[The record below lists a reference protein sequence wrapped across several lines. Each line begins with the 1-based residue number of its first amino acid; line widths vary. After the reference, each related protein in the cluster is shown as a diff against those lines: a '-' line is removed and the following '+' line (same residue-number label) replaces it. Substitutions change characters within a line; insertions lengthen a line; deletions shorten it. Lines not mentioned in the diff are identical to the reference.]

1 MHENTSDLNVY
12 RRSSDNTAT
21 LCTASRSIEGQCE
34 GRAIEGAPVAICFK
48 HALSVYQFMQGA
60 IDATPME
67 FRRSVLSEIQQPTPK
82 RMPKRVVDVVYYI
95 EFEGMVKIGFSND
108 LRRRYK
114 AYPPTARLLAVEHG
128 TRRLERERL
137 EQFYEYRTARKE
149 WHEKG
154 PKLMAHIRKLQEVNQ
169 AA

>member
-1 MHENTSDLNVY
+1 MHEGTSDNHLY

-21 LCTASRSIEGQCE
+21 LCTVSRSLEGQCD
-34 GRAIEGAPVAICFK
+34 GPAVEGAPVAICFR
-48 HALSVYQFMQGA
+48 HALEVYQFMQGA

-67 FRRSVLSEIQQPTPK
+67 FRRQVLSEVKQEEPS

-108 LRRRYK
+108 LRRRIRE
-114 AYPPTARLLAVEHG
+114 YPPTARLLAVEHG
-128 TRRLERERL
+128 SRRLERQRL

-149 WHEKG
+149 WHKPG
-154 PKLMAHIRKLQEVNQ
+154 SKLMAHIQELQAVNQ